1 MLLTLCNFFQVLD
14 KKSYFEEEGDHADEM
29 ETSIMMHLKPELVLT
44 LEQSGLGEEKRHR
57 IKAIREKWAWAERR
71 WSEVTED
78 TGIGNPKKSTK
89 EKGER
94 FFNDLTDKISE
105 LMLDLCNADLNNLYA

>member
-1 MLLTLCNFFQVLD
+1 MQVVSL
-14 KKSYFEEEGDHADEM
+14 
-29 ETSIMMHLKPELVLT
+29 P
-44 LEQSGLGEEKRHR
+44 LEQNHLFPLKIFDGETNPLPNLEEKQHR
-57 IKAIREKWAWAERR
+57 IKAIREKWAWTERR

-105 LMLDLCNADLNNLYA
+105 LMLDLCNADLNRLYQ

>member
-1 MLLTLCNFFQVLD
+1 
-14 KKSYFEEEGDHADEM
+14 
-29 ETSIMMHLKPELVLT
+29 
-44 LEQSGLGEEKRHR
+44 
-57 IKAIREKWAWAERR
+57 
-71 WSEVTED
+71 VTED